1 MTQILG
7 MARLGKNP
15 ELKYVGEGEDKKPV
29 CEIWLKM
36 LNVRKSKSN
45 DEEWLDF
52 GFWAQVN
59 LWGNLAEPAARL
71 LTKGDRIY
79 VTGRMVNKLWSQSEN
94 TSENVVETETR
105 STLVVDSDFVAPYLG
120 DLDSLKYK
128 PRKSVAKGESI
139 DESSDS
145 KLAAAS

>member
-1 MTQILG
+1 
-7 MARLGKNP
+7 
-15 ELKYVGEGEDKKPV
+15 
-29 CEIWLKM
+29 
-36 LNVRKSKSN
+36 
-45 DEEWLDF
+45 
-52 GFWAQVN
+52 
-59 LWGNLAEPAARL
+59 
-71 LTKGDRIY
+71 
-79 VTGRMVNKLWSQSEN
+79 MVNKLWSQSEN